1 MISGRDARATAKTGL
16 YGLRYVFI
24 AAFLLILRFSVP
36 STLGTGTIIALA
48 IAVLIFVVALLYSTV
63 GHAGASGYL
72 AAMALFGVAPFVMK
86 PTALTLNIIVA
97 LIGTVRF
104 YRAGFF
110 SWRTF
115 WPLAVTSI
123 PAAFVGGALTL
134 PVPIYKSIVGIV
146 LLYSAVRLFLSAAVK
161 KENATLVPIWI
172 ALCLGAAIGLL
183 SGLTGVG
190 GGIFLSP
197 VLLLMHW
204 TTTKETSGVAVAF
217 ILVNSVAGLL
227 GNVSA
232 VSYVAN
238 DITYWAPAALI
249 GGWIG
254 TELGTRVLPIAGIR
268 RWLSVVLV
276 LAGLKLISEAALVLI
291 RR

>member
-1 MISGRDARATAKTGL
+1 MNTA
-16 YGLRYVFI
+16 
-24 AAFLLILRFSVP
+24 
-36 STLGTGTIIALA
+36 TIIALA
-48 IAVLIFVVALLYSTV
+48 IAILIFVVALLYSTV

-72 AAMALFGVAPFVMK
+72 AAMALFGVAPIVMK

-97 LIGTVRF
+97 LIG
-104 YRAGFF
+104 G
-110 SWRTF
+110 S
-115 WPLAVTSI
+115 LA
-123 PAAFVGGALTL
+123 L
-134 PVPIYKSIVGIV
+134 PDLIYKSIVGVV
-146 LLYSAVRLFLSAAVK
+146 LLYSAVRLFFSARVAA
-161 KENATLVPIWI
+161 ENEDATVVPIWI
-172 ALCLGAAIGLL
+172 ALCLGAVLGLL

-204 TTTKETSGVAVAF
+204 TTTKETSGVAAAF

-227 GNVSA
+227 GHVSA
-232 VSYVAN
+232 VSFVSN

-249 GGWIG
+249 GGWVG

-276 LAGLKLISEAALVLI
+276 LAGLKLISEAALILI

>member
-1 MISGRDARATAKTGL
+1 MDSA
-16 YGLRYVFI
+16 
-24 AAFLLILRFSVP
+24 
-36 STLGTGTIIALA
+36 TIIALA
-48 IAVLIFVVALLYSTV
+48 IAILIFVVALLYSTV

-72 AAMALFGVAPFVMK
+72 AAMALFGMAPIVMK

-97 LIGTVRF
+97 LIGAVRF

-115 WPLAVTSI
+115 WPFAVASI
-123 PAAFVGGALTL
+123 PASFIGGSLTL
-134 PVPIYKSIVGIV
+134 PDSIYKSIVGVV
-146 LLYSAVRLFLSAAVK
+146 LLYSAVRLFFSARVAT
-161 KENATLVPIWI
+161 EDEEATLVPIWI

-197 VLLLMHW
+197 VLLLMRW
-204 TTTKETSGVAVAF
+204 TTTKETSGVSAAF

-227 GNVSA
+227 GHVSA
-232 VSYVAN
+232 VSFVAN
-238 DITYWAPAALI
+238 DITFWAPAALI

-276 LAGLKLISEAALVLI
+276 LAGLKLMSEATLILI

>member
-1 MISGRDARATAKTGL
+1 MDTA
-16 YGLRYVFI
+16 
-24 AAFLLILRFSVP
+24 
-36 STLGTGTIIALA
+36 TIIALA
-48 IAVLIFVVALLYSTV
+48 IAALIFVIALLYSTI

-72 AAMALFGVAPFVMK
+72 AAMALFGIAPLVMK

-110 SWRTF
+110 SWRTL
-115 WPLAVTSI
+115 WPLALTSI
-123 PAAFVGGALTL
+123 PAAFIGGALTL
-134 PVPIYKSIVGIV
+134 PIPIYKSIVGVV
-146 LLYSAVRLFLSAAVK
+146 LLYSAVRLFFSAREAT
-161 KENATLVPIWI
+161 ENEEAKLVPIWI

-197 VLLLMHW
+197 VLLLMGW
-204 TTTKETSGVAVAF
+204 STTKETSGVSAAF

-227 GNVSA
+227 GHVSTVA
-232 VSYVAN
+232 FLAN
-238 DITYWAPAALI
+238 DITYWAPAALV

-254 TELGTRVLPIAGIR
+254 TELGTRVLPITGLR
-268 RWLSVVLV
+268 RWLSVVLA
-276 LAGLKLISEAALVLI
+276 LAGLKLMSEAMLTLI
-291 RR
+291 GR

>member
-1 MISGRDARATAKTGL
+1 MDSATTIAIL
-16 YGLRYVFI
+16 I
-24 AAFLLILRFSVP
+24 AA
-36 STLGTGTIIALA
+36 
-48 IAVLIFVVALLYSTV
+48 LIFVVALLYSTV

-72 AAMALFGVAPFVMK
+72 AAMALFGTAPVVMK
-86 PTALTLNIIVA
+86 PTALTLNILVA

-115 WPLAVTSI
+115 WPFVVTSI
-123 PAAFVGGALTL
+123 PAAFIGGALTL
-134 PVPIYKSIVGIV
+134 PIPVYKSIVGIV
-146 LLYSAVRLFLSAAVK
+146 LFYSAVRLFFSAGGVVDEGIK
-161 KENATLVPIWI
+161 VVPIWI
-172 ALCLGAAIGLL
+172 ALVIGAAIGML

-197 VLLLMHW
+197 LLLLMHW
-204 TTTKETSGVAVAF
+204 STTKETSGVSAAF

-227 GNVSA
+227 GNISA
-232 VSYVAN
+232 VSFIA
-238 DITYWAPAALI
+238 DGITYWAPAALI

-268 RWLSVVLV
+268 RWLSVVL
-276 LAGLKLISEAALVLI
+276 LIAGVKLLGEAALILI
-291 RR
+291 HR

>member
-1 MISGRDARATAKTGL
+1 MFSSPRSFQSFASVTAIVDTATIT
-16 YGLRYVFI
+16 
-24 AAFLLILRFSVP
+24 
-36 STLGTGTIIALA
+36 ALA
-48 IAVLIFVVALLYSTV
+48 IAALIFVIALLYSTV

-72 AAMALFGVAPFVMK
+72 AAMALFGMAPLVMK

-110 SWRTF
+110 SWRTL
-115 WPLAVTSI
+115 WPFAVTSI
-123 PAAFVGGALTL
+123 PASFIGGSLTL
-134 PVPIYKSIVGIV
+134 PDSIYKSIVGVV
-146 LLYSAVRLFLSAAVK
+146 LLYSAARLFFSARVAT
-161 KENATLVPIWI
+161 ENEEAKLVPIWI
-172 ALCLGAAIGLL
+172 ALFLGAAIGLL

-197 VLLLMHW
+197 VLLLMRW
-204 TTTKETSGVAVAF
+204 STTKETSGVSAAF

-227 GNVSA
+227 GHVSA
-232 VSYVAN
+232 VSFVAN

-254 TELGTRVLPIAGIR
+254 TELGTRVLPIAGLR

-276 LAGLKLISEAALVLI
+276 LAGLKLMGEAMLTLI
-291 RR
+291 GR

>member
-1 MISGRDARATAKTGL
+1 LD
-16 YGLRYVFI
+16 
-24 AAFLLILRFSVP
+24 
-36 STLGTGTIIALA
+36 TGTLIALT
-48 IAVLIFVVALLYSTV
+48 IALLIFVVALLYSTV

-72 AAMALFGVAPFVMK
+72 AAMALFGMAPIVMK

-115 WPLAVTSI
+115 WPLAAASI
-123 PAAFVGGALTL
+123 PASFIGGSLTL
-134 PVPIYKSIVGIV
+134 PDSIYKSVVGVV
-146 LLYSAVRLFLSAAVK
+146 LLYSAVRLFFSARVAT
-161 KENATLVPIWI
+161 ENEEATLVPIWI
-172 ALCLGAAIGLL
+172 AVCLGAVIGLL

-204 TTTKETSGVAVAF
+204 TTTKETSGVAAAF

-227 GNVSA
+227 GHVST
-232 VSYVAN
+232 VSLLA
-238 DITYWAPAALI
+238 DGIMYWAPAALI

-276 LAGLKLISEAALVLI
+276 LAGLKLISEVMLVLI

>member
-1 MISGRDARATAKTGL
+1 MDTA
-16 YGLRYVFI
+16 
-24 AAFLLILRFSVP
+24 
-36 STLGTGTIIALA
+36 TIIALA
-48 IAVLIFVVALLYSTV
+48 IAILIFVVALLYSTV

-72 AAMALFGVAPFVMK
+72 AAMALFGVAPIVMK

-97 LIGTVRF
+97 LIGTIRF

-115 WPLAVTSI
+115 WPLAVASI
-123 PAAFVGGALTL
+123 PASFIGGSLTL
-134 PVPIYKSIVGIV
+134 PDSIYKSIVGIV
-146 LLYSAVRLFLSAAVK
+146 LLYSAVRLFFSARVAV
-161 KENATLVPIWI
+161 ENEAATVVPIWI
-172 ALCLGAAIGLL
+172 AVCLGAVIGLL

-204 TTTKETSGVAVAF
+204 TTTKETSGVAAAF

-227 GNVSA
+227 GHPSA
-232 VSYVAN
+232 VSQHLAN

-276 LAGLKLISEAALVLI
+276 LAGLKLVSEAALLLI
-291 RR
+291 H